1 MSDDTDRKDPAGA
14 DHASTAGQ
22 TETHDSDAH
31 DGGHGSG
38 DAKPGRF
45 NLSAIAVRER
55 SVTLFFLIAII
66 LAGVVAFTKL
76 GRAEDPSFTIKVLTV
91 VTAWPGATA
100 QEMQDQ
106 VAEPLEKRLQELKW
120 YDRSETFTRPGL
132 AFTTLTLK
140 DTTPPKEVEG
150 QFYQTRKKMMDE
162 APNLPRGVAGPFVND
177 EYADVTFALYALKA
191 KGEPQRLLVREAE
204 QLRQRL
210 LHVPGVNKINIVG
223 ERPERIYVE
232 FAQERL
238 ATLGV
243 SPRDIFTALTNQ
255 NLVTPAGSIE
265 TKGQQ
270 VAIRLDGSF
279 DDLTTIRNVP
289 VVVRDKTFRLSEI
302 AKVERGYEDPATFIV
317 RNQGQPALML
327 GVVMREGWNGLDL
340 GKALKAEVETIGK
353 ELPTGMTLTRVT
365 DQSVNIDEAVGQFM
379 HTFMEALIIVMV
391 VSLISLGWRVGIVV
405 AAAVPL
411 TLAVVLVIMWATG
424 RALDR
429 ITLGA
434 LILALGL
441 LVDDAI
447 IAIEMMVVKM
457 EEGYD
462 RITASAYAW
471 SHTAAPMLA
480 GTLVTVIGLMPVG
493 FAQSTAGEY
502 AGNIF
507 WVVGF
512 ALISSWFVAVIFTP
526 YMGVKLLPNIKPVE
540 GGHAAIYQTPR
551 YKKARSFIAWAIRR
565 KVLVTV
571 SVFALFGISVAGMAL
586 VNKQFFPA
594 SDRPEVLVEVQMPK
608 GTAIGETADAA
619 KQVETWL
626 RKQSESTMVSTYIGQ
641 GAPRFFLSLSP
652 ELPDPSFAKI
662 IVLTPDQEA
671 REALTIKLRQAAVAG
686 LAPKARVRATKLTF
700 GPYSPFPVAFRV
712 SGPDLAQ
719 VRAIAGKAQA
729 VLQADP
735 MMRTVNADWG
745 DRAPA
750 LHFVLDQ
757 DRLRALG
764 LTSSDVAQQ
773 LQFLLTGATVTQARE
788 DIRTV
793 DVVARSAGS
802 DRLDP
807 ARIGDYMLTG
817 AQGQRVPV
825 SQIGKLEVQMEDPI
839 LQRRD
844 RLPTITV
851 RGDIA
856 DGLQPPDVSTKMHEK
871 LQPLIKQL
879 PVGYKIDMAG
889 SIEEAGKANAA
900 LAPIFP
906 IMIVLMMVVIILQ
919 VRSLSAM
926 AIVLL
931 TAPLGLV
938 GVVPTLLL
946 SGQPFGFNAIL
957 GLIALAGILMRNTLI
972 LIDQIHDHERGGMTP
987 YNAVLEAT
995 VQRSRP
1001 VILTALAAVLAFVP
1015 LISSVFWGSMAVTLI
1030 GGTLGGTIL
1039 TLVFLPALYALWYR
1053 IKPEDQRD
1061 KAPSSAS
1068 PTPQLA

>member
-1 MSDDTDRKDPAGA
+1 MS
-14 DHASTAGQ
+14 GQ
-22 TETHDSDAH
+22 HDLP
-31 DGGHGSG
+31 G
-38 DAKPGRF
+38 DEPGKPGRF
-45 NLSAIAVRER
+45 NLSALAVRER

-66 LAGVVAFTKL
+66 LAGTVAFLKL
-76 GRAEDPSFTIKVLTV
+76 GRAEDPGFTIKVMTV

-106 VAEPLEKRLQELKW
+106 VAEPLEKRLQELRW

-132 AFTTLTLK
+132 AFTTLTLR
-140 DTTPPKEVEG
+140 DTTPPKDVPD
-150 QFYQTRKKMMDE
+150 QFYQARKKMSDE
-162 APNLPRGVAGPFVND
+162 APNLPRGAVGPFVND
-177 EYADVTFALYALKA
+177 EYGDVTFALYALKA
-191 KGEPQRLLVREAE
+191 KGEPQRSLAREAE
-204 QLRQRL
+204 SLRQRL

-243 SPRDIFTALTNQ
+243 SPRDIFAALAAQ
-255 NLVTPAGSIE
+255 NMMTPAGSIE

-270 VAIRLDGSF
+270 VVVRLDGAF
-279 DDLTTIRNVP
+279 DDLSKIRDLPIVANGTTL
-289 VVVRDKTFRLSEI
+289 RLSDI
-302 AKVERGYEDPATFIV
+302 AKVERGYEDPAAFLI
-317 RNQGQPALML
+317 RSQGEPALLL

-340 GKALKAEVETIGK
+340 GKSLKAEIAKITED
-353 ELPTGMTLTRVT
+353 LPLGMSLTPVT
-365 DQSVNIDEAVGQFM
+365 DQSVNISEAVNQFM
-379 HTFMEALIIVMV
+379 HTFLEALAIVMI

-411 TLAVVLVIMWATG
+411 TLAIVLVIMWATG
-424 RALDR
+424 RVLDR

-462 RITASAYAW
+462 RIRASAYAW

-512 ALISSWFVAVIFTP
+512 ALIASWFVAVIFTP
-526 YMGVKLLPNIKPVE
+526 YMGVKMLPHIKPVE

-551 YKKARSFIAWAIRR
+551 YEKVRSVIAWAVRR
-565 KVLVTV
+565 KKLV
-571 SVFALFGISVAGMAL
+571 ALATLGAFLIAGVGMPF

-608 GTAIGETADAA
+608 GTSIARTSEAA
-619 KQVETWL
+619 KQVEAWL
-626 RKQSESTMVSTYIGQ
+626 RKQPEARMVTAYVGQ
-641 GAPRFFLSLSP
+641 GAPRFFMSLSP

-662 IVLTPDQEA
+662 IVLTADEEA
-671 REALTIKLRQAAVAG
+671 RDALKVRLRQAAADG
-686 LAPKARVRATKLTF
+686 LAPQARVRATQLVF

-712 SGPDLAQ
+712 SGPDLEI
-719 VRAIAGKAQA
+719 VRTLAAKAQKIM
-729 VLQADP
+729 QDDP

-773 LQFLLTGATVTQARE
+773 LQFLLTGATVSQARE

-817 AQGQRVPV
+817 ANGQRVPV
-825 SQIGKLEVQMEDPI
+825 SQIGKLEVRMENPI

-856 DGLQPPDVSTKMHEK
+856 DGLQPPDVSTAIFKK
-871 LQPLIKQL
+871 LQPIIKDL
-879 PVGYKIDMAG
+879 PSGYHIAMAG
-889 SIEEAGKANAA
+889 SIEEAEKANSA

-906 IMIVLMMVVIILQ
+906 IMIVLMMIVIILQ

-931 TAPLGLV
+931 TAPLGLI
-938 GVVPTLLL
+938 GVVPTLLI

-972 LIDQIHDHERGGMTP
+972 LIGQIHDHEKEGMAP
-987 YNAVLEAT
+987 YHAVVEAT

-1039 TLVFLPALYALWYR
+1039 TLVFLPALYALWFK
-1053 IKPEDQRD
+1053 IKPPAEQEEPSL
-1061 KAPSSAS
+1061 APHYTA
-1068 PTPQLA
+1068 